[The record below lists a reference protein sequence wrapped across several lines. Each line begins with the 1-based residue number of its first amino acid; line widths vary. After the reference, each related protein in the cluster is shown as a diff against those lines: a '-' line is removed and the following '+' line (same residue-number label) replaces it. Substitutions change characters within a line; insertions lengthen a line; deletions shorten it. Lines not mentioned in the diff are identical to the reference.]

1 MRPVQT
7 THDPV
12 CTVFTTGRGGHTAVR
27 QQFALQL
34 DIHVVLLRNAAT
46 HTVPSSQ
53 LQPSTQANVSLVLY
67 GLRPDRRCSP
77 GSVATV
83 RVTAA
88 SWLATLNIARQH
100 QTSRNSPCYRSR
112 ILLTNGQQRLR
123 VLILS
128 FGCLHSLRNAV
139 GWQHSP
145 RKPRRGAGRL
155 WTSPDTIDIW
165 LSIQVNY

>member
-1 MRPVQT
+1 MSPIVYIAPPGQPHHRSTKGAVSHHEQAPAPPAQRPKPDHSLSCALYAMRPVGLQT

-12 CTVFTTGRGGHTAVR
+12 CTVYTTGRGGHTAVR

-34 DIHVVLLRNAAT
+34 DIHVVVLRNAAT

-83 RVTAA
+83 NITAA
-88 SWLATLNIARQH
+88 S
-100 QTSRNSPCYRSR
+100 
-112 ILLTNGQQRLR
+112 
-123 VLILS
+123 
-128 FGCLHSLRNAV
+128 
-139 GWQHSP
+139 
-145 RKPRRGAGRL
+145 
-155 WTSPDTIDIW
+155 
-165 LSIQVNY
+165 